1 MSICMVMCRVF
12 LETGV
17 TIRWLDNFSKCYAV
31 AVQSI
36 DKGAFRDCAWTG
48 DAFKVYVGPSV
59 DTSLGQLPAMP
70 DQVFSEDILDLV
82 NASLGRAS
90 RLGWMLFNR
99 SLVNRLNV
107 NTIPLKPVIGPWS
120 NQRLHRVLSECRD
133 GLKNFHPSEIHPQNI
148 GSNRGLFLIL
158 KRMASERKASRQKFD
173 FLCVDCNIFLRV
185 VRVGA
190 RSLSHELHFRNITKM
205 VPLRRKHFIP
215 LCLCAVP
222 L

>member
-12 LETGV
+12 LETEV

-99 SLVNRLNV
+99 SLENRLNV
-107 NTIPLKPVIGPWS
+107 NTFPLKPVIGPWS

-148 GSNRGLFLIL
+148 GSNRGLFLLL

-173 FLCVDCNIFLRV
+173 FPLRGLQHFPS
-185 VRVGA
+185 RREGA